1 MLLLLL
7 YVLVPK
13 GSNQTDN
20 ATDFA
25 ENQLKLGARIVGG
38 KIAAIGAFPYQ
49 VSICHNEKHIC
60 GGAIIH
66 KSWILTAAHC
76 CYGSTS
82 DLVIHAGT
90 NKLNET
96 GTAYQS
102 QKIFTHPKFSVLLRR
117 NDICLIK
124 VKETIT
130 FNDLVQPVRLPPYDI
145 NENGLPAV
153 VSGWGAT
160 SYLADY
166 SNDLQY
172 LDTFLLSRSSCMWKT
187 MIPVISTKKI
197 CAFSRKNEGSC
208 SGDSGGPLVA
218 NAAIVGVVSYGF
230 NGCASGKPDI
240 FTRVY
245 KYVDWIDKLIE
256 NN

>member
-76 CYGSTS
+76 CYGSYAPQITYPQIYLTS
-82 DLVIHAGT
+82 GSH
-90 NKLNET
+90 
-96 GTAYQS
+96 YQE
-102 QKIFTHPKFSVLLRR
+102 KKFFILAPFSVLLRR